1 MNWKAFCVLIA
12 VAALALMIL
21 VPPGDTVGSA
31 EQRGDFPGRRQG
43 GGTHWLA
50 PPPTGLIP
58 DC

>member
-1 MNWKAFCVLIA
+1 MNWKGFLILI
-12 VAALALMIL
+12 VGAALALMFL
-21 VPPGDTVGSA
+21 APPGDTVGSA
-31 EQRGDFPGRRQG
+31 DQRLEFPGRRQG